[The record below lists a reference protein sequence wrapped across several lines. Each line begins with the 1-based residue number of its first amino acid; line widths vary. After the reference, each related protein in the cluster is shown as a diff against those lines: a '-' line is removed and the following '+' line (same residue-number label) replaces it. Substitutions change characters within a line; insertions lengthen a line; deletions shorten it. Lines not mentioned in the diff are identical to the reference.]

1 MTELAHF
8 PLLSIIK
15 ILGKDIK
22 QMAFYS
28 KMDKNVDV
36 FTKGILVYDKAIA
49 TITLGLEVKTE
60 GNLIISGTKGYVY
73 VPAPWWLT
81 DYFEVRYE
89 DQNKNKKYFYSYEGE
104 GLRYEIHEFISM
116 IINNRMSSYRLRRS
130 ESILIATIIDSY
142 RKGKYVNKL
151 S

>member
-1 MTELAHF
+1 MYDQINNAM
-8 PLLSIIK
+8 
-15 ILGKDIK
+15 LG
-22 QMAFYS
+22 Y
-28 KMDKNVDV
+28 
-36 FTKGILVYDKAIA
+36 
-49 TITLGLEVKTE
+49 
-60 GNLIISGTKGYVY
+60 
-73 VPAPWWLT
+73 
-81 DYFEVRYE
+81 
-89 DQNKNKKYFYSYEGE
+89 KNKKYFYSYEGE